1 MKYDTRMAIMILG
14 LTKIPEFDYTSYM
27 VPTKKQIDW
36 IVIRALGSNSL
47 VVDYNRQFGI
57 IVGFNEPLFSYRIN
71 HIAFLFYLNE
81 LI

>member
-1 MKYDTRMAIMILG
+1 MRHDTQMTVRVLS
-14 LTKIPEFDYTSYM
+14 LKRIPDFDYASYM
-27 VPTKKQIDW
+27 IPTKKQIDII
-36 IVIRALGSNSL
+36 IVRALDSNSL

-57 IVGFNEPLFSYRIN
+57 IVSFNEPLFSYRIN